1 MDNQAILSIRDLRVV
16 FEDGFTALGGVSID
30 IGENEFVTLL
40 GPSGCGKTTLL
51 RCIGGFEKPTSGEIL
66 YKGKNI
72 IGLPPY
78 KRAINTVFQRYALFP
93 HLNVAQNVA
102 FGPDLR
108 KEDKKK
114 TAEEVSRMLALVGLA
129 GFEKRRISSLSGGQ
143 QQRVAIAR
151 ALINKPDVLLLDEPL
166 GALDLKLRREMQLEL
181 KRIQRESGITFIF
194 VTHDQEE
201 ALTMSDRVAVM
212 SAGHILQLGTPE
224 DIYNEPQS
232 AFVAD
237 FIGDSDI
244 MSGTMVRDRLV
255 RFLGCDFA
263 CVDTGFGENAEVDVV
278 LRPEDVKLKPIDDPA
293 QNVPQGVVESLLF
306 KGVHYEM
313 KVRVGDNVLLV
324 HSTHARPVGTQ
335 VKLTVAPE
343 DIQVMRKS
351 DYSPDSRKRHA
362 ARA

>member
-1 MDNQAILSIRDLRVV
+1 MDNRTILSIRDLRVV

-66 YKGKNI
+66 YKGQNI
-72 IGLPPY
+72 ISLPPY

-151 ALINKPDVLLLDEPL
+151 ALIRRPALILADEPT
-166 GALDLKLRREMQLEL
+166 GSLDPDA
-181 KRIQRESGITFIF
+181 T
-194 VTHDQEE
+194 QE
-201 ALTMSDRVAVM
+201 
-212 SAGHILQLGTPE
+212 IL
-224 DIYNEPQS
+224 
-232 AFVAD
+232 
-237 FIGDSDI
+237 
-244 MSGTMVRDRLV
+244 
-255 RFLGCDFA
+255 
-263 CVDTGFGENAEVDVV
+263 
-278 LRPEDVKLKPIDDPA
+278 
-293 QNVPQGVVESLLF
+293 SLLEDLHRA
-306 KGVHYEM
+306 GQTI
-313 KVRVGDNVLLV
+313 LLI
-324 HSTHARPVGTQ
+324 THNP
-335 VKLTVAPE
+335 TV
-343 DIQVMRKS
+343 
-351 DYSPDSRKRHA
+351 A
-362 ARA
+362 ARAERRLTLQGGKIVEEE